1 MDRIWQWT
9 WDRYGARYSWAVYVA
24 AFPVSLVIY
33 LFWSFLIVGVEQ
45 SSDYVQ
51 AAVVTV
57 VAVLVLHCVM
67 VLADRRRLRLLDR
80 WAAGQEVDR
89 ATALEASYTYARR
102 EASSEHHSTQRIAG
116 RRRVSYFDLK
126 NP

>member
-1 MDRIWQWT
+1 M
-9 WDRYGARYSWAVYVA
+9 YVA

-116 RRRVSYFDLK
+116 SRRVSYFDLK